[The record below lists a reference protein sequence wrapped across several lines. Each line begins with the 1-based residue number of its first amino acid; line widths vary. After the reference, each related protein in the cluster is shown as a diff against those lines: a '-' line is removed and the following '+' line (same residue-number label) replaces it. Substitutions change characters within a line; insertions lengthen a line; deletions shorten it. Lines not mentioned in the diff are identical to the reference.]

1 MLEQLFGSRTRTRLL
16 HLFLKNPETKFFIRE
31 LTRRIDTQIN
41 SVRRELKNLREC
53 GVIIEVSDEG
63 SDKPVT
69 KTSGGLRKVSKKT
82 DSALRKYFQA
92 NPGFLLFSELKDLF
106 VKSPL
111 LLQNRFI
118 RDLSSYGEVEYA
130 LMTGFFVGRSDT
142 PVDILIVGD
151 VDRHRVAR
159 LISSVEKE
167 IDQEINYAIMKTSE
181 FYYRKSITD
190 RFLFTILEGK
200 KIILADN
207 TSSRN
212 EVKTSQGQ

>member
-53 GVIIEVSDEG
+53 GIIIEVTDEG
-63 SDKPVT
+63 IDQSPT
-69 KTSGGLRKVSKKT
+69 KTSGGLRKNTKKT
-82 DSALRKYFQA
+82 DNALKKYFQA
-92 NPGFLLFSELKDLF
+92 NPGFLLFNELKDLF

-111 LLQNRFI
+111 LLQNKFI
-118 RDLSSYGEVEYA
+118 RELSSYGQGEYA
-130 LMTGFFVGRSDT
+130 LMTGFFVGRTDT
-142 PVDILIVGD
+142 PVDILIVGEI
-151 VDRHRVAR
+151 DRHRVAR
-159 LISSVEKE
+159 LISSIEKE
-167 IDQEINYAIMKTSE
+167 IDQEINYAVMKTSE

-200 KIILADN
+200 KIVLSDN
-207 TSSRN
+207 TNSRN
-212 EVKTSQGQ
+212 EVKVS